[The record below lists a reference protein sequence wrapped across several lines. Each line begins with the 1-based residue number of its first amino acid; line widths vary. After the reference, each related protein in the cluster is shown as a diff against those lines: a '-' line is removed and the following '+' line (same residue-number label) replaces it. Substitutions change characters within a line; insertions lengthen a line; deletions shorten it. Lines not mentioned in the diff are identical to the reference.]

1 MIEYERG
8 MDRAG
13 FAYLAKIE
21 GRPVNE
27 QVALWSEALS
37 HYAKAQLYSQM
48 ATTRLKALSSKY
60 MVPGPV
66 N

>member
-27 QVALWSEALS
+27 QVALWSEALT

-48 ATTRLKALSSKY
+48 AATRLMILSSKY
-60 MVPGPV
+60 MVLGPV
-66 N
+66 T